1 MRNHMRVFIL
11 FCLLLTPAWALAQA
25 ELEQM
30 QSNLDEGLYAAAV
43 QLGPSLVEQYPERAE
58 AHYLYASA
66 LYLSG
71 ENLPLAREVLT
82 TATDLGGADARYSRL
97 DGLLKA
103 REGDSVGAITSL
115 QTAFETDPT
124 YQVAMDWGRVAWES
138 GNFEAA
144 LTAYEAAATTET
156 GVAELWPYLNRGRIL
171 ESLEDYA
178 GAEAALKQAIQV
190 YDAREVAP
198 GELPS
203 PGYVEAWFRLGEIY
217 EAVGQLE
224 KASSHYQAAS
234 ALDANYAPALEA
246 LEALGRR

>member
-1 MRNHMRVFIL
+1 MRNHMRVIL
-11 FCLLLTPAWALAQA
+11 VCLLLGFSWALAQA

-30 QSNLDEGLYAAAV
+30 RSNLGEGRYAAAV
-43 QLGPSLVEQYPERAE
+43 QLGPSLVERYPDDAE

-66 LYLSG
+66 LYLSR
-71 ENLPLAREVLT
+71 ENLPLARETLT
-82 TATDLGGADARYSRL
+82 TATNLGGADARYMRL

-103 REGDSVGAITSL
+103 REGDSVGAIKSL
-115 QTAFETDPT
+115 QTAFETDPS
-124 YQVAMDWGRVAWES
+124 YQAAMDWGRVAWES
-138 GNFEAA
+138 GSFEDA
-144 LTAYEAAATTET
+144 LAAYEAAATTEA
-156 GVAELWPYLNRGRIL
+156 GAAELWPYLNRGRIL
-171 ESLEDYA
+171 KSLEDYA

-224 KASSHYQAAS
+224 RAASHYQAS
-234 ALDANYAPALEA
+234 TALDANYAPALEA